1 MKVEEAEVE
10 EEEEQ
15 VVGLSIAT
23 GCVTPAQELRNIVS
37 NASQQFKRN
46 FDYCGTL
53 SPVMSV
59 GDTSRNTMAT
69 DAVTTNQ
76 LTQNSMI
83 PKAMS
88 SVREDVL
95 SEDQEAVYQPPFSYH
110 DLKSG
115 SSLHDLRQV
124 GEGGFGAHKKASIVL
139 F

>member
-1 MKVEEAEVE
+1 
-10 EEEEQ
+10 
-15 VVGLSIAT
+15 
-23 GCVTPAQELRNIVS
+23 
-37 NASQQFKRN
+37 
-46 FDYCGTL
+46 
-53 SPVMSV
+53 MSV

-110 DLKSG
+110 DLK
-115 SSLHDLRQV
+115 
-124 GEGGFGAHKKASIVL
+124 
-139 F
+139 